1 MSDQVIDPAIAVAD
15 PTGGSATL
23 ALKVG
28 LKVFQRV
35 APGGIEK
42 VVNWIRGS
50 EILIVGQARAGKT
63 SFIDYFQ
70 YGILDFE
77 DETEKTYQTET
88 TSTFKIK
95 MGRDTSL
102 ELIVRKGV
110 DVPGQVGAIEHA
122 NIAYS
127 RNPQAVVIIL
137 DITTPLTGESDRAS
151 YSWLKEFCLHYEK
164 LWITKGKKRKN
175 KLKSMVVV
183 INKIDKDVGEKWKKY
198 KKSYRSA
205 LKKLRFSRSEN
216 LKQIRVMPSILI
228 RDHTDGNEADQII
241 SIIAKNQ
248 DSLYTGI

>member
-1 MSDQVIDPAIAVAD
+1 MPDPVTDTIIAAGD

-77 DETEKTYQTET
+77 DETEKTYQIEITP
-88 TSTFKIK
+88 TFKIK
-95 MGRDTSL
+95 MGRNTSL
-102 ELIVRKGV
+102 ELKVKKGV
-110 DVPGQVGAIEHA
+110 DVPGQIGAIEHA

-127 RNPQAVVIIL
+127 RNPHAIVVIL
-137 DITTPLTGESDRAS
+137 DVTTPLAGESDRAS
-151 YSWLKEFCLHYEK
+151 YS
-164 LWITKGKKRKN
+164 
-175 KLKSMVVV
+175 
-183 INKIDKDVGEKWKKY
+183 
-198 KKSYRSA
+198 
-205 LKKLRFSRSEN
+205 
-216 LKQIRVMPSILI
+216 
-228 RDHTDGNEADQII
+228 
-241 SIIAKNQ
+241 
-248 DSLYTGI
+248 